1 VAAASTSFEVVLGVS
16 SFFLT
21 SAKEWF
27 LHTQA
32 HEIAHPMQTDLKATD
47 CVVVDGY
54 YAVYVW
60 IGSCARQ
67 IDMKAA
73 LGAGKVFASVQW
85 SQRILFVIGTDHGN
99 KPRASV
105 TAKMTIAH
113 AEQDYCELVGT
124 SEAERKRYGFQ
135 SRLVNSGDEPLEF
148 QALFPGW
155 CHEMA
160 KVQPAVGAAP
170 RPIHSHPGCYLIS
183 RTSVNNNGF
192 SRRRTRMLRRL

>member
-1 VAAASTSFEVVLGVS
+1 VVLVVS
-16 SFFLT
+16 RFFLT

-73 LGAGKVFASVQW
+73 LGVGKVFASVHW
-85 SQRILFVIGTDHGN
+85 SQRIWFMIGSDHGN
-99 KPRASV
+99 KPRASG
-105 TAKMTIAH
+105 TAEMTIAR
-113 AEQDYCELVGT
+113 APQDYCELVGT
-124 SEAERKRYGFQ
+124 NEAERKRYGFQ
-135 SRLVNSGDEPLEF
+135 SRLVNSGDEPREF

-160 KVQPAVGAAP
+160 KVRPAIAAAP
-170 RPIHSHPGCYLIS
+170 RQIPSNTGCYLIS
-183 RTSVNNNGF
+183 RASVNNDGI
-192 SRRRTRMLRRL
+192 SRRRPRMLRRL